1 MEIPT
6 LKAEKR
12 EGTGTRRA
20 RTVRH
25 GGRLPAVVYG
35 HGEAPENLT
44 LDRHDTVVA
53 LKHGARTLQL
63 DIGGAKKQFLIKEV
77 QYDTFGVMPIHLD
90 LMRVDL
96 NERVRV
102 KVSIELKGT
111 PKGASEGGVLD
122 QVMSALD
129 VECLVTEIPD
139 TLHPAVTH
147 LGLLEAL
154 LVKDL
159 VLPPG
164 VKALA
169 DPEDRVA
176 VVRKLGEAAA
186 EAAAPVAEGEE
197 AVQEPERIGR
207 VRKDETEEE
216 A

>member
-12 EGTGTRRA
+12 VGTGTRRS
-20 RTVRH
+20 RLVRS

-35 HGEAPENLT
+35 HGEAPENFT
-44 LDRHDTVVA
+44 IDSHDTVVA

-63 DIGGAKKQFLIKEV
+63 EVAGQKKQFLIKEV
-77 QYDTFGVMPIHLD
+77 QYDAFGATPIHLD

-102 KVSIELKGT
+102 KVAIELKGT
-111 PKGASEGGVLD
+111 PKGASEGGILD
-122 QVMSALD
+122 QVMSDLE
-129 VECLVTEIPD
+129 VECLVTQIPD

-147 LGLLEAL
+147 LGILDAL

-164 VKALA
+164 VTPLA
-169 DPEDRVA
+169 APDERVA
-176 VVRKLGEAAA
+176 VVRKLGETPT
-186 EAAAPVAEGEE
+186 ETPVVEGEATE
-197 AVQEPERIGR
+197 AEPERIGR
-207 VRKDETEEE
+207 VRKDETEAE